1 MKTLEEYIAYCEEVA
16 DKYDTELNLINC
28 GISNE
33 SCDKCLECASE
44 HRQLAEWLRTLKDVK
59 TAIKVGNKLLDQDG
73 CDHEMAF
80 DVYSS
85 IYCQIEKLVE
95 EVDADGKSTDS
106 DLG

>member
-1 MKTLEEYIAYCEEVA
+1 MKTLEEYI
-16 DKYDTELNLINC
+16 ELFENNAAQTFKVSSNLTKENLPLTA
-28 GISNE
+28 E
-33 SCDKCLECASE
+33 KVEDMAHE
-44 HRQLAEWLRTLKDVK
+44 HLQLAEWLRTLKDVK

-95 EVDADGKSTDS
+95 EVKADGEI
-106 DLG
+106 

>member
-1 MKTLEEYIAYCEEVA
+1 MTLEEAILHAEEVA
-16 DKYDTELNLINC
+16 TE
-28 GISNE
+28 NE
-33 SCDKCLECASE
+33 KSIAYYTIQGDREWLDECEKDCIECAEE

-59 TAIKVGNKLLDQDG
+59 TAIKDGNKLLDQDG

-95 EVDADGKSTDS
+95 EV
-106 DLG
+106 

>member
-1 MKTLEEYIAYCEEVA
+1 MTINEAIDFCE
-16 DKYDTELNLINC
+16 
-28 GISNE
+28 NE
-33 SCDKCLECASE
+33 AKRIERKGCSE
-44 HRQLAEWLRTLKDVK
+44 WVQDLQIKESANRFRQLAEWLRTLKDVK

-95 EVDADGKSTDS
+95 EVKADDGT
-106 DLG
+106 